1 MKEIFTM
8 WKYPK
13 MIILTVVSAALYA
26 MCLIPFRGLQ
36 LIPGVAE
43 IRPAAVLP
51 PLLGILFGPAGA
63 WGCGVG
69 NYFGDLF
76 SNTLTEAS
84 YFGAVGNFCFA
95 MIANIAWGKNSKEN
109 NEQDFSL
116 ANGGDWQRY
125 IVACVLSCAS
135 VAFIIAWGV
144 EFLKL
149 HPFSGHGSAILIN
162 NLAATLIFG
171 PFLFKLFY
179 SRSKAWNLLWRNVMS
194 AEDRSE
200 GLSPEWSYRLLWL
213 GSVGGLIIGLFLSHV
228 LYHSP
233 FLDTLS
239 TGTNDPTVVWGA
251 LPFLIIFLLGLLL
264 A

>member
-13 MIILTVVSAALYA
+13 MIVLSIVSATLYA

-63 WGCGVG
+63 WGCGLG

-76 SNTLTEAS
+76 SGTLSEAS

-95 MIANIAWGKNSKEN
+95 MIASIAWGKHSKKN
-109 NEQDFSL
+109 KEQDFSL
-116 ANGGDWQRY
+116 ADGGDWQRY
-125 IVACVLSCAS
+125 IVSCFLSCAS

-144 EFLKL
+144 QFLKL
-149 HPFSGHGSAILIN
+149 HPFAGHGSAILMN
-162 NLAATLIFG
+162 NLAATLTLG

-179 SRSKAWNLLWRNVMS
+179 SRSKAWNLLWYNVMS
-194 AEDRSE
+194 PEDRAE
-200 GLSPEWSYRLLWL
+200 GLSPVWSYRLLWL
-213 GSVGGLIIGLFLSHV
+213 GSVGGLIVGLGLSHV
-228 LYHSP
+228 LFHSP
-233 FLDTLS
+233 FLDTLAPGS
-239 TGTNDPTVVWGA
+239 NEPTVVWGT
-251 LPFLIIFLLGLLL
+251 LPFLVIFLLGFLL